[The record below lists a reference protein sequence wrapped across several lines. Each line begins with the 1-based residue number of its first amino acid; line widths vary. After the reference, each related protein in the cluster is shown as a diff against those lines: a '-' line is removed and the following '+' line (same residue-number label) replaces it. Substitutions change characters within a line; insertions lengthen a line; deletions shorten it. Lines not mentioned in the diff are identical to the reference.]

1 MKVSVSLDAV
11 NCLNFQE
18 NKIQNGTIFSFC
30 TIPQKDDNHMSLYTV
45 YILEKNVYVHFCG
58 LVRLLPMTSVYLFH
72 LMMIQTRS
80 KIARAVLPTLC
91 AMPRGEN

>member
-1 MKVSVSLDAV
+1 MKVSVSLGAV

-30 TIPQKDDNHMSLYTV
+30 KIPQKDDNHMSLYTV
-45 YILEKNVYVHFCG
+45 YILEENVYVHFCG

-80 KIARAVLPTLC
+80 VLPTLF